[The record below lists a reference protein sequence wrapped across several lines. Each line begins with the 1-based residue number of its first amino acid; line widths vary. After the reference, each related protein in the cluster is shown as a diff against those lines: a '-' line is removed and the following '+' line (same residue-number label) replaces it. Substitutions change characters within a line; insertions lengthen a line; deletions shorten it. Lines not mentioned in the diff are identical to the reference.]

1 MPSLVRANIFQ
12 RKTRAAITI
21 LAVAIEVTAVILIVG
36 LTNGTLNEISGR
48 MQAVGADIMV
58 QPQGSSPILGLSSLP
73 VDERFT
79 QLLADLDGVD
89 GAAPIFVWTATFD
102 EGAPVNMWGI
112 DARLE
117 GVGASLEILEG
128 SNITYNGT
136 ATAAPPYEMVID
148 TRLAEAAGFEMG
160 QIVRA
165 LDTDW
170 RIVGIA
176 RAGIGARI
184 FVPLQVVQELVGQ
197 LGKAHVIFV
206 KAESLD
212 QTGELAARIE
222 AEFSTLQ
229 TTVVEEYTQA
239 LFENIG
245 GLNVFRG
252 AISGIAVSLAFL
264 VILLA
269 MYTSIIERT
278 REIGILKAL
287 GGSKAYI
294 VLTIMQEAMLL
305 SLLGVIGGYGLA
317 RLLAWILTGRY
328 PTLIVQFSW
337 DWTLLAIFLGLFGGV
352 LGSFYPA
359 MRAARQDPVRAL
371 RDE

>member
-58 QPQGSSPILGLSSLP
+58 QPQGSSPILGLGSLTT
-73 VDERFT
+73 DERYVG
-79 QLLADLDGVD
+79 LLADLDGVAS
-89 GAAPIFVWTATFD
+89 AAPIFVWTATFG
-102 EGAPVNMWGI
+102 EGAPVNLWGI
-112 DARLE
+112 DSRLE
-117 GVGASLEILEG
+117 GVGASLEIRDGQNLAADGDASG
-128 SNITYNGT
+128 SGT
-136 ATAAPPYEMVID
+136 YEMVVD
-148 TRLAEAAGFEMG
+148 TRMAEANGFEVG
-160 QIVRA
+160 QTVKV
-165 LDTDW
+165 LDRDW

-184 FVPLQVVQELVGQ
+184 FVPLALIQSLIGQEN
-197 LGKAHVIFV
+197 KAHVIFV
-206 KAESLD
+206 KADSLD
-212 QTGELAARIE
+212 QTGEIAARIE
-222 AEFSTLQ
+222 GEFPTLQ
-229 TTVVEEYTQA
+229 TTVLEEYTQT

-245 GLNVFRG
+245 GLNVFRS

-287 GGSKAYI
+287 GGSKPYI

-317 RLLAWILTGRY
+317 RLVAWILTSRY
-328 PTLIVQFSW
+328 PTLAVQFSW
-337 DWTLLAIFLGLFGGV
+337 DWTLLAIMLGLFGGV